1 MLRHYSNGAILMAVK
16 SKKAAAS
23 QTHDS
28 IAEQTAAF
36 LKAGGEIQKI
46 DKGVSGRENNGGPRH
61 IVLGK
66 PQAR

>member
-1 MLRHYSNGAILMAVK
+1 MAVK
-16 SKKAAAS
+16 SKKTAANE
-23 QTHDS
+23 THDS

-36 LKAGGEIQKI
+36 LEAGGEIQKI

-66 PQAR
+66 ASPR

>member
-1 MLRHYSNGAILMAVK
+1 MTVK

-46 DKGVSGRENNGGPRH
+46 EKGVSGRENNGGPRH

-66 PQAR
+66 PQDK